1 MKQMTYQQA
10 AERLEDIVKEI
21 EAGEL
26 GIDDLTAVVKEA
38 TDLVKICKDKLQKT
52 DDSITKMLDEIA

>member
-1 MKQMTYQQA
+1 MTYQQA